1 MKKSEMAIR
10 KYFESCDLVFYQN
23 TKNKYPRLINEYIQ
37 IKDEFFVLIRES
49 EGSELFSI
57 IKGLLILDA
66 YLQNIINFIDF
77 DDNYFNESEILE
89 YSAKDKA
96 AYYKE
101 AFGYR
106 MNARS
111 PNILLFNILD
121 NEL

>member
-1 MKKSEMAIR
+1 MAIR